1 MKTTSNLKISKI
13 TFRSGMINNM
23 KAKSSCKEYVFT
35 GDEISPEVRKIFN
48 SDKIAELA
56 GEWGDPDLGSPIQY
70 QWARAELDN
79 GQSCEIEV
87 RNLAVMIFHSND
99 EKIKRLFRF
108 IVRLEKHARSHA

>member
-1 MKTTSNLKISKI
+1 MTRDLKILKI
-13 TFRSGMINNM
+13 TFRSGMLNNM

-35 GDEISPEVRKIFN
+35 GDEISPEVRKIFS

-56 GEWGDPDLGSPIQY
+56 GEWGDPEIGSPIQY

-108 IVRLEKHARSHA
+108 IVRLEKQARSHA